1 MPTDLAGC
9 RSLSPFKGSLR
20 PVYWGSQEINTLPLM
35 IRRCIVYSAL
45 AFVSTSVALAQ
56 DTSPFRP
63 LSLTPASSVRTPT
76 GRPGPDYWQ
85 QRADYR
91 IQASLNP
98 ANHRLKGSETI
109 RYQNNSPDQLSFL
122 WMHIEPNMCAEGS
135 VSNTLRQ
142 PPLVFLG
149 AVFDFSCQGH
159 VGGITLNRVAV
170 EGSEARYQVY
180 GTTMRIDLAH
190 PIPAG
195 GSATLDIAWE
205 YTLPPYGMA
214 RMGREGSLYEVAQWY
229 PRMAVYDDV
238 RGWNHEP
245 YIGAGEFYLEYG
257 DFDVALT
264 LPSEFV
270 VTATGM
276 LQNPEDV
283 LTARQ
288 RDRLRRASTSAA
300 PVAIITKAE
309 AGKGAAGE
317 TKTWRFHADTV
328 RDFAFAA
335 SPDYRWDAT
344 HWEDVLIQTFY
355 RSKATKWEE
364 AIEMSRASIKHFSE
378 RWSRYPYP
386 HATTVE
392 GPIEGMEYP
401 MLTFVPDSPSREDL
415 HWVLSHE
422 FGHEWFPML
431 VGSNERLYPW
441 MDEGFNTYIDLEG
454 AARYFTGTEY
464 GSSIQASPLT
474 LYPDNAVPGEEQ
486 AMITPAA
493 EQSNLFWS
501 AYQKPALMLTL
512 LREEVLG
519 PERFDRAFK
528 AYIQAWANRH
538 PTPTDFFR
546 IMRDGSGVNLD
557 WFWRAWVYTPAR
569 LDQAI
574 RSVET
579 DASNQ
584 TTIDLA
590 NLEDMVMPAEVEI
603 SFADGT
609 KEIVRLPVE
618 MWNQGP
624 QFRWTIPGVRRVN
637 KVVLDPRAAYP
648 DDDRTNNT
656 WTRQ

>member
-1 MPTDLAGC
+1 MLRCCFVLSVLVFLCATPT
-9 RSLSPFKGSLR
+9 
-20 PVYWGSQEINTLPLM
+20 Q
-35 IRRCIVYSAL
+35 
-45 AFVSTSVALAQ
+45 AQ
-56 DTSPFRP
+56 DSSPFRP
-63 LSLTPASSVRTPT
+63 LSLTPSSSVRTAS
-76 GRPGPDYWQ
+76 GRPGSDYWQ

-91 IQASLNP
+91 IKASLNP
-98 ANHRLKGSETI
+98 TTHRLKASETI
-109 RYQNNSPDQLSFL
+109 RYQNNSPDALSFL
-122 WMHIEPNMCAEGS
+122 WMHIEP
-135 VSNTLRQ
+135 NTLRQ

-170 EGSEARYQVY
+170 GGRDTDYQVY
-180 GTTMRIDLAH
+180 GTTMRLDLPH

-195 GSATLDIAWE
+195 GSATLEIAWE

-276 LQNPEDV
+276 LQNPDDV
-283 LTARQ
+283 LTPKQ
-288 RDRLRRASTSAA
+288 RERLQSASTSAN
-300 PVAIITKAE
+300 PVAVITKAE
-309 AGKGAAGE
+309 AGKGTKGGS
-317 TKTWRFHADTV
+317 KTWRFHAETV
-328 RDFAFAA
+328 RDFAFAT

-344 HWEDVLIQTFY
+344 YWDDILIQTFY

-364 AIEMSRASIKHFSE
+364 AIDMSVASVKHFSE

-401 MLTFVPDSPSREDL
+401 MLTFVPDSPRREDL

-454 AARYFTGTEY
+454 AARYFEGSDY
-464 GSSIQASPLT
+464 GITIQANPLA

-486 AMITPAA
+486 ALITPAA
-493 EQSNLFWS
+493 EQSNLFWT

-528 AYIQAWANRH
+528 AYIHAWANRH
-538 PTPTDFFR
+538 PTPSDFFR
-546 IMRDGSGVNLD
+546 IMRDVSGVNLD
-557 WFWRAWVYTPAR
+557 WFWRAWIYTPAR
-569 LDQAI
+569 LDQAVA
-574 RSVET
+574 SVHTEGTET
-579 DASNQ
+579 
-584 TTIDLA
+584 TMT
-590 NLEDMVMPAEVEI
+590 LENRKDMVMPAEVEI
-603 SFADGT
+603 SFGDGT
-609 KEIVRLPVE
+609 REIVRLPVE

-624 QFRWTIPGVRRVN
+624 RFSWTIPGARSVT
-637 KVVLDPRAAYP
+637 KVVVDPRSVYP
-648 DDDRTNNT
+648 DDDRTNNA
-656 WTRQ
+656 WSRQ